1 MKKVLL
7 ISVCCILCF
16 FVSKAGSPQAFTTKD
31 YILAMKKVTD
41 IMVNDATSPVAASR
55 YYAYITLA
63 ANEVQSFFYPDAVSF
78 SGKLNQYKGID
89 VDKEL
94 IKKSNASLVT
104 VYMVMRMGERLL
116 PSGYLLKSQG
126 DSILKIAEGKR
137 LSKDVIESSR
147 LLTESVVKQI
157 MDYVFADGFRNLSG
171 YPRYTP
177 RTGEG
182 MWQPTAPVFM
192 AALEPHWSRVRTF
205 ILDSAQQFKP
215 IFPALFDTAKSSSFY
230 KQLYDVYNA
239 GKNLTKDQENIAM
252 FWDCN
257 PFAVQQIGHVEFAL
271 KKISPGGHW
280 IGIAGI
286 ACIKTKKTLV
296 QTAFIHALLSI
307 TLTDA
312 FISCW
317 DEKYRSNRIRPETA
331 INKWIDPRWRPLLQT
346 PPFPEYTSGHSV
358 ISTASAIVLTKVFG
372 EPFSFLDNTE
382 KEFGLPARQFKS
394 FKQAAGEAA
403 VSRFYGGIH
412 YRDAIENGQDQGKK
426 IGEYIV
432 DKLKL

>member
-1 MKKVLL
+1 MKKVVL
-7 ISVCCILCF
+7 INVLCILCF
-16 FVSKAGSPQAFTTKD
+16 LVSKAGLPQTFTAKD
-31 YILAMKKVTD
+31 YVLALKKVTD

-55 YYAYITLA
+55 YYAYLTLA
-63 ANEVQSFFYPDAVSF
+63 ANEVQSFFSSDAVSF

-89 VDKEL
+89 VDNEL
-94 IKKSNASLVT
+94 VKKSNAPLVT
-104 VYMVMRMGERLL
+104 IYTVMRMGQRLL
-116 PSGYLLKSQG
+116 PSGYLLKSQA
-126 DSILKIAEGKR
+126 DSVLKVAERKG
-137 LSKDVIESSR
+137 LSKDIIESSR
-147 LLTESVVKQI
+147 LMTESVVKQI
-157 MDYVFADGFRNLSG
+157 MDYAFADGFRNLSG

-192 AALEPHWSRVRTF
+192 AALEPHWNRVRAF
-205 ILDSAQQFKP
+205 LLDSAQQFKP
-215 IFPALFDTAKSSSFY
+215 LCPAPFDTARSSSFY
-230 KQLYDVYNA
+230 KQLYDVYHV
-239 GKNLTKDQENIAM
+239 GKNLTKDQKDIAM

-286 ACIKTKKTLV
+286 ACIKTKKTLQ

-307 TLTDA
+307 ALTDA

-317 DEKYRSNRIRPETA
+317 DEKYRSNRVRPETA

-358 ISTASAIVLTKVFG
+358 ISTVSAIVLNKVFG
-372 EPFSFLDNTE
+372 ESFSFIDNTE
-382 KEFGLPARQFKS
+382 KEFGLPARTFKS
-394 FKQAAGEAA
+394 FKQAAEEAA
-403 VSRFYGGIH
+403 ISRFYGGIH
-412 YRDAIENGQDQGKK
+412 YRDAIDNGKDQGSK
-426 IGEYIV
+426 IGEYIIR
-432 DKLKL
+432 KLKL